1 LDFLENRLPREVFKQ
16 IDRESLQLT
25 NKTFAG
31 KVHVRGE
38 SDVIFQATVKNQPG
52 YIYFLIEHESKID
65 YCMPLRF
72 LEYNVQLMRQ
82 HIRDDG
88 HKRLPVVLNICIYN
102 GQERYD
108 GPTNI
113 LDMCDNPDWVRK
125 YMFQSFQLVDLNRE
139 STDDILQDKKA
150 AFAEL
155 LLRQGSRRKFYSWLK
170 THEQIFLN
178 LWETGNIPYV
188 EEALH

>member
-1 LDFLENRLPREVFKQ
+1 MLPKEPHPHDQLFKQSLGRKEVVLDFLENRLPREVFKQ

-52 YIYFLIEHESKID
+52 YVYFLIEHESKID

-88 HKRLPVVLNICIYN
+88 HKRLPVVL
-102 GQERYD
+102 D
-108 GPTNI
+108 
-113 LDMCDNPDWVRK
+113 LLRK
-125 YMFQSFQLVDLNRE
+125 YKKITDSKNRGVFTPLPRRSLIRGAYMKPYFTVFVKMHQVNPLFSKNDLRNR
-139 STDDILQDKKA
+139 S
-150 AFAEL
+150 
-155 LLRQGSRRKFYSWLK
+155 
-170 THEQIFLN
+170 N
-178 LWETGNIPYV
+178 
-188 EEALH
+188 